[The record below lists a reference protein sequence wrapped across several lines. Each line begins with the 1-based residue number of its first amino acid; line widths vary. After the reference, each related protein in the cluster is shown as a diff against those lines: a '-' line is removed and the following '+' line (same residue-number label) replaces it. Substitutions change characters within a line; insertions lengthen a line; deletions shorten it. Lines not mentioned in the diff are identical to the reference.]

1 MPQQVSSPTSP
12 LLTPRPLLI
21 AGPCSAESERQVL
34 TTAENLRRNTRV
46 QIFRAGVWKPRT
58 KPGGFEGIG
67 APALQWLV
75 KARQLTGM
83 PVATEVAVPRHVEA
97 TADCGIDLLWIGART
112 SADPFAMQELAET
125 IGRLCPDTPVLVK
138 NPVVAD
144 IELWIGAIERL
155 RDAGVKNIGAIHRG
169 FRSLGHEIYRNH
181 PRWSVPLELHR
192 RIPQLPLISDP
203 SHIGGRRD
211 LIAPLAQK
219 AMDMGFDGL
228 IIETHP
234 EPDVALSDK
243 DQQITPHELSQL
255 LDSLQF
261 RSMRHDTD
269 EPLREF
275 RLQID
280 QLDAELLEI
289 LSRRMA
295 VSQEIGCYKR
305 RHGIPVVQTERY
317 ENVLLSRIASG
328 EGMGLS
334 SEFIGRLF
342 ALIHEES
349 IQNQL

>member
-83 PVATEVAVPRHVEA
+83 PIATEVAVPRHVEA
-97 TADCGIDLLWIGART
+97 TSDCGIDLLWIGART

-192 RIPQLPLISDP
+192 RMPQLPLISDP

-261 RSMRHDTD
+261 RSMRHDAD

-289 LSRRMA
+289 LSRRMV

-328 EGMGLS
+328 EGMGMS

-349 IQNQL
+349 IQKQL

>member
-1 MPQQVSSPTSP
+1 MSTSASR
-12 LLTPRPLLI
+12 LLSPRPLII

-34 TTAENLRRNTRV
+34 DTAISLRRDTKV

-58 KPGGFEGIG
+58 KPGGFEGMG
-67 APALQWLV
+67 ETALDWLDRV
-75 KARQLTGM
+75 KRETGL

-97 TADCGIDLLWIGART
+97 TAAHGIDLLWIGART
-112 SADPFAMQELAET
+112 SADPFAMQELAEA

-155 RDAGVKNIGAIHRG
+155 RGAGVRNIGAIHRG
-169 FRSLGHEIYRNH
+169 FRSLGHDVYRNH
-181 PRWSVPLELHR
+181 PHWSVPLELHR
-192 RIPQLPLISDP
+192 RLPDIPLISDP

-234 EPDVALSDK
+234 DPEVALSDK
-243 DQQITPHELSQL
+243 EQQVTPAELARIL
-255 LDSLQF
+255 GNLNY
-261 RSMRHDTD
+261 RSVRECHD
-269 EPLREF
+269 EPLRQF
-275 RLQID
+275 RMQID

-289 LSRRMA
+289 LARRMA
-295 VSQEIGCYKR
+295 VSKEIGKYKR
-305 RHGIPVVQTERY
+305 QQNIPVVQTGRY
-317 ENVLLSRIASG
+317 ENVLLSRISSGADMGMSG
-328 EGMGLS
+328 E
-334 SEFIGRLF
+334 FIERLF
-342 ALIHEES
+342 ASIHEES

>member
-1 MPQQVSSPTSP
+1 MIVQVTAPSSP
-12 LLTPRPLLI
+12 LLFPRPLLI

-34 TTAENLRRNTRV
+34 TTAEILRRDTAV

-58 KPGGFEGIG
+58 KPGGFEGVG
-67 APALQWLV
+67 EPALKWLDKV
-75 KARQLTGM
+75 KSMTGM

-97 TADCGIDLLWIGART
+97 TADHGIDLLWIGART
-112 SADPFAMQELAET
+112 SADPFAMQELAEA

-169 FRSLGHEIYRNH
+169 FRSLGHDVYRNH

-192 RIPQLPLISDP
+192 RLPQLPLLSDP

-211 LIAPLAQK
+211 LIAPLART

-234 EPDVALSDK
+234 DPDSALSDK
-243 DQQITPHELSQL
+243 DQQVTPQ
-255 LDSLQF
+255 SLAEILRNLRH
-261 RSMRHDTD
+261 RSSRTSSD
-269 EPLREF
+269 EPLRQF

-280 QLDAELLEI
+280 QLDSELLEI
-289 LSRRMA
+289 LARRMA
-295 VSQEIGCYKR
+295 VSKEIGEYKR

-317 ENVLLSRIASG
+317 ENVLLSRIASAADM
-328 EGMGLS
+328 GMS
-334 SEFIGRLF
+334 EEFIEKLF
-342 ALIHEES
+342 ASIHEES

>member
-1 MPQQVSSPTSP
+1 MTAPSSP
-12 LLTPRPLLI
+12 LLSPRPLLI
-21 AGPCSAESERQVL
+21 AGPCSAESELQVL
-34 TTAENLRRNTRV
+34 TAAEALRHDTEV

-58 KPGGFEGIG
+58 KPGGFEGVG
-67 APALQWLV
+67 EPALKWLQRV
-75 KARQLTGM
+75 KEVTGM

-97 TADCGIDLLWIGART
+97 TAAHGIDLLWIGART
-112 SADPFAMQELAET
+112 SADPFAMQELAEA

-144 IELWIGAIERL
+144 LELWIGAIERL

-169 FRSLGHEIYRNH
+169 FRSLGHDVYRNH

-192 RIPQLPLISDP
+192 RLPQLPLLSDP

-234 EPDVALSDK
+234 TPDCALSDK
-243 DQQITPHELSQL
+243 DQQVTPEALAGIL
-255 LDSLQF
+255 KNLRV
-261 RSMRHDTD
+261 RSSRTATD
-269 EPLREF
+269 EPLRQF
-275 RLQID
+275 RMQID

-289 LSRRMA
+289 LARRME
-295 VSQEIGCYKR
+295 VSREIGDYKR
-305 RHGIPVVQTERY
+305 QHGIPVVQTERY
-317 ENVLLSRIASG
+317 ENVLLSRIASAADL
-328 EGMGLS
+328 GMS
-334 SEFIGRLF
+334 REFIEKLF
-342 ALIHEES
+342 ASIHEES